1 MDEAVPGNSTN
12 SPFEG
17 LQAPNAVVIEATEAS
32 KQRYR
37 GLTAG
42 PLMNDTWTST
52 LALPL
57 VQASQVTLQLQRPR
71 VGLVLLIYQRLRVP
85 LPLRRVHACALGQSG
100 TRGRRYELACEG
112 RR

>member
-12 SPFEG
+12 SPFEL

-42 PLMNDTWTST
+42 PLMNGTCDINFC
-52 LALPL
+52 LA
-57 VQASQVTLQLQRPR
+57 
-71 VGLVLLIYQRLRVP
+71 
-85 LPLRRVHACALGQSG
+85 
-100 TRGRRYELACEG
+100 
-112 RR
+112 

>member
-1 MDEAVPGNSTN
+1 MDDAVPGNSTN

-42 PLMNDTWTST
+42 PLMNGTCDINFC
-52 LALPL
+52 LA
-57 VQASQVTLQLQRPR
+57 
-71 VGLVLLIYQRLRVP
+71 
-85 LPLRRVHACALGQSG
+85 
-100 TRGRRYELACEG
+100 
-112 RR
+112 